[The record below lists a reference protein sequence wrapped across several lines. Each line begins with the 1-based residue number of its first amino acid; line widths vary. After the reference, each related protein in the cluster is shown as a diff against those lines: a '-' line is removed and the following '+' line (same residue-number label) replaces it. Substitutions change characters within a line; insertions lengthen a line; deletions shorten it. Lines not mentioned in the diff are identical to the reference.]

1 MLANIW
7 LIAEFSIVFIVK
19 SNAYCVFAY
28 IPPFTAREYLKNKLC
43 YMLKKFLKIA
53 TAIHST
59 MSPSHLTNL
68 FTIRH
73 SSYNVYV
80 FMARI
85 VWFCQQR
92 PDRSIHDLPQG
103 NTNLFASVIECILT
117 LIKMKPPKVK
127 EMPKITLLLFS
138 KIAFVDFRLLYSHV
152 TIIREHKTITMA
164 FR

>member
-1 MLANIW
+1 
-7 LIAEFSIVFIVK
+7 
-19 SNAYCVFAY
+19 
-28 IPPFTAREYLKNKLC
+28 
-43 YMLKKFLKIA
+43 MLKKFLKNA

-80 FMARI
+80 FMTRI
-85 VWFCQQR
+85 VWFCHQR

-117 LIKMKPPKVK
+117 LIKIKPPKVE
-127 EMPKITLLLFS
+127 EMS
-138 KIAFVDFRLLYSHV
+138 GHAF
-152 TIIREHKTITMA
+152 IIFKDYICG
-164 FR
+164 F